1 MCGQTYSVSYG
12 PGQGSIPT
20 GTARTGHTSVSED
33 GYLGPQAVN
42 PTLSLNSLLLFGVGL
57 SKGALGL
64 TLNPA
69 GYWPTLWSRVL

>member
-1 MCGQTYSVSYG
+1 MCGQTCSVPHG

-20 GTARTGHTSVSED
+20 GTARTGHTSVSEA

-42 PTLSLNSLLLFGVGL
+42 PTLSLNSLLPFGVGL

-64 TLNPA
+64 MLNPV